1 MLPSTVTPSEF
12 WWIGV
17 VLDMI
22 ATLAGTIGKQLLRY
36 AVVTKEMRYYPLGLF
51 FTAVVDP
58 VFDLSAYS
66 FAAQSIIAP
75 CAGMVVV
82 WNVLLAPYTLQ
93 EKLTAP
99 RLIGAV
105 LVCIG
110 TVIMGLCG
118 NHDDVDRTVAEYI
131 ALFSRPAAI
140 IYYVIFTLYC
150 GAMTYVILRKGRF
163 ASSFALGALGG
174 SFAGNMFTTK
184 AVVEMADCFRDYDRS
199 VEEIEGCSPNP
210 FLGPTPYLF
219 ASVSMACACIS
230 LYMLAVGL
238 RDFEALYM
246 ITVFEG
252 FMIIFGAL
260 SGTAAL
266 STCPPS
272 WPTRL
277 AASSAGGGAGGACG
291 LLYHPLLFPS
301 PQANLAYWPHCARAC
316 SSSASSSPVFP
327 WPHRDISTSAGLVV
341 MGEGESQGW
350 LRLTGYSFGIG
361 LILTGLVI
369 LCRGEPAFKERNSGE
384 RAALT
389 SPSSSAVTPQK

>member
-17 VLDMI
+17 LLDMI

-36 AVVTKEMRYYPLGLF
+36 AVLTKEMRYYPLGLF

-93 EKLTAP
+93 EKLTAS

-118 NHDDVDRTVAEYI
+118 NHDEVDRTVAEYI

-140 IYYVIFTLYC
+140 IYYALFTLYC

-163 ASSFALGALGG
+163 ASSFAQVALGG

-184 AVVEMADCFRDYDRS
+184 AVVEMADCFRDYDRTA
-199 VEEIEGCSPNP
+199 EEIEGCSPNP

-219 ASVSMACACIS
+219 ASVSLALACIS
-230 LYMLAVGL
+230 LWLLAVGL

-252 FMIIFGAL
+252 FMIISGAV
-260 SGTAAL
+260 SGNVVMNEAAHQQTYEL
-266 STCPPS
+266 VLYAMSIGII
-272 WPTRL
+272 L
-277 AASSAGGGAGGACG
+277 CG
-291 LLYHPLLFPS
+291 LY
-301 PQANLAYWPHCARAC
+301 
-316 SSSASSSPVFP
+316 V
-327 WPHRDISTSAGLVV
+327 
-341 MGEGESQGW
+341 
-350 LRLTGYSFGIG
+350 
-361 LILTGLVI
+361 
-369 LCRGEPAFKERNSGE
+369 LCRGEQPRGDDAQQRMLARCRVGDGEGSEMTSSTSEIKQARDDEHERDK
-384 RAALT
+384 APL
-389 SPSSSAVTPQK
+389 

>member
-17 VLDMI
+17 LLDMI

-36 AVVTKEMRYYPLGLF
+36 AVLTKEMRYYPLGLF

-93 EKLTAP
+93 EKLTAS

-118 NHDDVDRTVAEYI
+118 NHDEVDRTVAEYI

-140 IYYVIFTLYC
+140 IYYALFTLYC
-150 GAMTYVILRKGRF
+150 SAMTYVILRKGRF
-163 ASSFALGALGG
+163 ASSFAQVALGG

-184 AVVEMADCFRDYDRS
+184 AVVEMADCFRDYDRTA
-199 VEEIEGCSPNP
+199 EEIEGCSPNP

-219 ASVSMACACIS
+219 ASVSLALACIS
-230 LYMLAVGL
+230 LWLLAVGL

-266 STCPPS
+266 STRG
-272 WPTRL
+272 WPQLGRR
-277 AASSAGGGAGGACG
+277 GGGAVRPALPPLPPHLPATAPRPVAALRLPPPAPCFLG
-291 LLYHPLLFPS
+291 LTVCTS
-301 PQANLAYWPHCARAC
+301 PQ
-316 SSSASSSPVFP
+316 
-327 WPHRDISTSAGLVV
+327 SAGLVV
-341 MGEGESQGW
+341 MGEGEGQGL

-361 LILTGLVI
+361 LILSGLII

-389 SPSSSAVTPQK
+389 SPSSSAGGTPQK

>member
-17 VLDMI
+17 LLDMI

-36 AVVTKEMRYYPLGLF
+36 AVLTKEMRYYPLGLF

-93 EKLTAP
+93 EKLTAS

-118 NHDDVDRTVAEYI
+118 NHDEVDRTVAEYI

-140 IYYVIFTLYC
+140 IYYALFTLYC
-150 GAMTYVILRKGRF
+150 SAMTYVILRKGRF
-163 ASSFALGALGG
+163 ASSFAQVALGG

-184 AVVEMADCFRDYDRS
+184 AVVEMADCFRDYDRTA
-199 VEEIEGCSPNP
+199 EEIEGCSPNP

-219 ASVSMACACIS
+219 ASVSLALACIS
-230 LYMLAVGL
+230 LWLLAVGL

-266 STCPPS
+266 STRG
-272 WPTRL
+272 WPQLGRR
-277 AASSAGGGAGGACG
+277 GAPCG
-291 LLYHPLLFPS
+291 LLYHPFLSPS
-301 PQANLAYWPHCARAC
+301 PQRPLAQWPRCACARTP
-316 SSSASSSPVFP
+316 SATTCPVFP
-327 WPHRDISTSAGLVV
+327 WPHRVHSPQSAGLVV
-341 MGEGESQGW
+341 MGEGEGQGL

-361 LILTGLVI
+361 LILSGLII

-389 SPSSSAVTPQK
+389 SPSSSAGGTPQK

>member
-17 VLDMI
+17 LLDMI

-36 AVVTKEMRYYPLGLF
+36 AVLTKEMRYYPLGLF

-93 EKLTAP
+93 EKLTAS

-118 NHDDVDRTVAEYI
+118 NHDEVDRTVAEYI

-140 IYYVIFTLYC
+140 IYYALFTLYC

-163 ASSFALGALGG
+163 ASSFAQVALGG

-184 AVVEMADCFRDYDRS
+184 AVVEMADCFRDYDRTA
-199 VEEIEGCSPNP
+199 EEIEGCSPNP

-219 ASVSMACACIS
+219 ASVSLALACIS
-230 LYMLAVGL
+230 LWLLAVGL

-252 FMIIFGAL
+252 FMIISGAISGNIVLNEKAGQPAEILWAYFASICIILFGLGVLCRGEHRNRQHAHDSMLDAVEMDDAGKEQFSAL
-260 SGTAAL
+260 S
-266 STCPPS
+266 STTPSGPDGRRDSGGEPPGS
-272 WPTRL
+272 
-277 AASSAGGGAGGACG
+277 AASSA
-291 LLYHPLLFPS
+291 S
-301 PQANLAYWPHCARAC
+301 
-316 SSSASSSPVFP
+316 
-327 WPHRDISTSAGLVV
+327 
-341 MGEGESQGW
+341 GESNGHAQH
-350 LRLTGYSFGIG
+350 I
-361 LILTGLVI
+361 
-369 LCRGEPAFKERNSGE
+369 A
-384 RAALT
+384 
-389 SPSSSAVTPQK
+389 

>member
-17 VLDMI
+17 LLDMI

-36 AVVTKEMRYYPLGLF
+36 AVLTKEMRYYPLGLF

-93 EKLTAP
+93 EKLTAS

-118 NHDDVDRTVAEYI
+118 NHDEVDRTVAEYI

-140 IYYVIFTLYC
+140 IYYALFTLYC

-163 ASSFALGALGG
+163 ASSFAQVALGG

-184 AVVEMADCFRDYDRS
+184 AVVEMADCFRDYDRTA
-199 VEEIEGCSPNP
+199 EEIEGCSPNP

-219 ASVSMACACIS
+219 ASVSLALACIS
-230 LYMLAVGL
+230 LWLLAVGL

-266 STCPPS
+266 STRGWS
-272 WPTRL
+272 QLGRR
-277 AASSAGGGAGGACG
+277 GAPCG
-291 LLYHPLLFPS
+291 LSTTPSSPPPRNGPS
-301 PQANLAYWPHCARAC
+301 PSGRAAPATTC
-316 SSSASSSPVFP
+316 PVFP
-327 WPHRDISTSAGLVV
+327 WPHRVHSPQSAGLVV
-341 MGEGESQGW
+341 MGEGEGQGL

-361 LILTGLVI
+361 LILSGLII

-389 SPSSSAVTPQK
+389 SPSSSAGGTPQK

>member
-17 VLDMI
+17 LLDMI

-93 EKLTAP
+93 EKLTAS

-118 NHDDVDRTVAEYI
+118 NHDEVDRTVAEYI

-140 IYYVIFTLYC
+140 IYYALFTLYC
-150 GAMTYVILRKGRF
+150 GAMTYVVLRKGRF
-163 ASSFALGALGG
+163 ASSFAQVALGG

-184 AVVEMADCFRDYDRS
+184 AVVEMADCFRDYDRTA
-199 VEEIEGCSPNP
+199 EEIEGCSPNP

-219 ASVSMACACIS
+219 ASVSLVLACIS
-230 LYMLAVGL
+230 LWLLAVGL

-260 SGTAAL
+260 SGTAGL
-266 STCPPS
+266 SYT
-272 WPTRL
+272 WL
-277 AASSAGGGAGGACG
+277 AAARPAGGGRA
-291 LLYHPLLFPS
+291 
-301 PQANLAYWPHCARAC
+301 AC
-316 SSSASSSPVFP
+316 STTPPPPPPGATAPCPVAALRLCTHSVSPPPPPLFP
-327 WPHRDISTSAGLVV
+327 WPAHRVHSPQSAGLVV
-341 MGEGESQGW
+341 MGEGEGQGL

-361 LILTGLVI
+361 LILSGLVI

-389 SPSSSAVTPQK
+389 SPSSSAGGTPQK

>member
-17 VLDMI
+17 LLDMI

-36 AVVTKEMRYYPLGLF
+36 AVLTKEMRYYPLGLF

-93 EKLTAP
+93 EKLTAS

-118 NHDDVDRTVAEYI
+118 NHDEVDRTVAEYI

-140 IYYVIFTLYC
+140 IYYALFTLYC

-163 ASSFALGALGG
+163 ASSFAQVALGG

-184 AVVEMADCFRDYDRS
+184 AVVEMADCFRDYDRTA
-199 VEEIEGCSPNP
+199 EEIEGCSPNP

-219 ASVSMACACIS
+219 ASVSLALACIS
-230 LYMLAVGL
+230 LWLLAVGL

-266 STCPPS
+266 STRG
-272 WPTRL
+272 WPQLGRR
-277 AASSAGGGAGGACG
+277 GAPCG
-291 LLYHPLLFPS
+291 LLYPPFLSPS
-301 PQANLAYWPHCARAC
+301 PQRPLAQLPRCACHHLPRV
-316 SSSASSSPVFP
+316 SLASPCALP
-327 WPHRDISTSAGLVV
+327 TIGRPRGDGRGRGPGAAAADRIL
-341 MGEGESQGW
+341 
-350 LRLTGYSFGIG
+350 LRHWADPIRLDHP
-361 LILTGLVI
+361 L
-369 LCRGEPAFKERNSGE
+369 
-384 RAALT
+384 
-389 SPSSSAVTPQK
+389 

>member
-1 MLPSTVTPSEF
+1 MLCLSFPAMLPSTVTPSSL

-17 VLDMI
+17 ILDMI

-51 FTAVVDP
+51 FTAVIDP

-82 WNVLLAPYTLQ
+82 WNVLLAPCTLH

-118 NHDDVDRTVAEYI
+118 NHNDVDRSVLEYI
-131 ALFSRPAAI
+131 ALFSRPAAL
-140 IYYVIFTLYC
+140 IYYAIFILYC
-150 GAMTYVILRKGRF
+150 GAMAYVILRKGRF

-184 AVVEMADCFRDYDRS
+184 AVVEMANCFRHYDRAP
-199 VEEIEGCSPNP
+199 EDIEGCSPNP
-210 FLGPTPYLF
+210 FLGPTPYVF
-219 ASVSMACACIS
+219 ASIS
-230 LYMLAVGL
+230 LVFACVSLWMLAVGL

-260 SGTAAL
+260 SGTAAM
-266 STCPPS
+266 STCPRT
-272 WPTRL
+272 WPLGR
-277 AASSAGGGAGGACG
+277 SAGGRRAAGWLWA
-291 LLYHPLLFPS
+291 LPPL
-301 PQANLAYWPHCARAC
+301 QAPLAYDSHCTCAP
-316 SSSASSSPVFP
+316 SFTSSAMLLRPHPVICLYWQASS
-327 WPHRDISTSAGLVV
+327 
-341 MGEGESQGW
+341 
-350 LRLTGYSFGIG
+350 
-361 LILTGLVI
+361 
-369 LCRGEPAFKERNSGE
+369 
-384 RAALT
+384 
-389 SPSSSAVTPQK
+389 

>member
-17 VLDMI
+17 LLDMI

-93 EKLTAP
+93 EKLTAS

-118 NHDDVDRTVAEYI
+118 NHDEVDRTVAEYI

-140 IYYVIFTLYC
+140 IYYALFTLYC
-150 GAMTYVILRKGRF
+150 GAMTYVVLRKGRF
-163 ASSFALGALGG
+163 ASSFAQVALGG

-184 AVVEMADCFRDYDRS
+184 AVVEMADCFRDYDRTA
-199 VEEIEGCSPNP
+199 EEIEGCSPNP

-219 ASVSMACACIS
+219 ASVSLVLACIS
-230 LYMLAVGL
+230 LWLLAVGL

-260 SGTAAL
+260 SGTAGL
-266 STCPPS
+266 SYT
-272 WPTRL
+272 WL
-277 AASSAGGGAGGACG
+277 AAARPAGGGRAACSTTPPPPPPGATAPCPVAALRLCTHSVSPPPPPCFLG
-291 LLYHPLLFPS
+291 LLTVCTPHNR
-301 PQANLAYWPHCARAC
+301 QASW
-316 SSSASSSPVFP
+316 
-327 WPHRDISTSAGLVV
+327 
-341 MGEGESQGW
+341 
-350 LRLTGYSFGIG
+350 
-361 LILTGLVI
+361 
-369 LCRGEPAFKERNSGE
+369 
-384 RAALT
+384 
-389 SPSSSAVTPQK
+389 

>member
-277 AASSAGGGAGGACG
+277 AASSAGGGRRA
-291 LLYHPLLFPS
+291 
-301 PQANLAYWPHCARAC
+301 AC
-316 SSSASSSPVFP
+316 STTPSSSPLRKRISPTGHTAHAHALRLPPLPPCFLGLTVIY
-327 WPHRDISTSAGLVV
+327 PHRQA
-341 MGEGESQGW
+341 
-350 LRLTGYSFGIG
+350 
-361 LILTGLVI
+361 
-369 LCRGEPAFKERNSGE
+369 
-384 RAALT
+384 
-389 SPSSSAVTPQK
+389 SS

>member
-1 MLPSTVTPSEF
+1 MCPSEMVRASRGRTQLGESLIPQDLAAKLGRLARGARVGWGLSPFPAMLPSTVTPSEF

-17 VLDMI
+17 LLDMI

-93 EKLTAP
+93 EKLTRA

-131 ALFSRPAAI
+131 ELFSRPAAI
-140 IYYVIFTLYC
+140 IYYVIFTLYA

-210 FLGPTPYLF
+210 FLGPTPYPF

-230 LYMLAVGL
+230 LYLLAVGL

-260 SGTAAL
+260 SGTPPCPHVHAAG
-266 STCPPS
+266 PRG
-272 WPTRL
+272 WPL
-277 AASSAGGGAGGACG
+277 ARPAGGAVRPA
-291 LLYHPLLFPS
+291 LPPPPLPL
-301 PQANLAYWPHCARAC
+301 
-316 SSSASSSPVFP
+316 SASASRP
-327 WPHRDISTSAGLVV
+327 L
-341 MGEGESQGW
+341 
-350 LRLTGYSFGIG
+350 
-361 LILTGLVI
+361 
-369 LCRGEPAFKERNSGE
+369 
-384 RAALT
+384 AALRMRMHFICHLLSLVT
-389 SPSSSAVTPQK
+389 LASP